1 MGGSIPVI
9 QTAGANRVLT
19 DLPRVL
25 FESGRY
31 NKVPVMYI
39 ILKQLISSLKLLI
52 NTLCFIF
59 RIGTNKDEG
68 SFPLNSIKI

>member
-19 DLPRVL
+19 DQPREL

-39 ILKQLISSLKLLI
+39 ILNQLISSLKPLMFLYSGLGQI
-52 NTLCFIF
+52 
-59 RIGTNKDEG
+59 RMKDL
-68 SFPLNSIKI
+68 FL